1 MQIDDYRSKFN
12 VVTEIQKYTK
22 DRHCFGIES
31 KKKKK
36 KNTGNMKIIKIFLNN
51 Y

>member
-36 KNTGNMKIIKIFLNN
+36 EKYRKHEN
-51 Y
+51 YQNFPQ